1 MKYLVGLAAIAA
13 GLVGCASTPEP
24 AAPPPAPVAA
34 PAEDPAVQAFEL
46 RQRDRAQQAAQQG
59 QWAVAR
65 STLETLVTLRPGNG
79 EYRERLAQ
87 AQRQIDAGV
96 AARLPAA
103 QAAQQRGEL
112 DTAARLYLE
121 VLALSPTQPAAAEG
135 LRATE
140 RERNR
145 RAVVGRF
152 ARDVMARTP
161 QAEPRAARSADA
173 ASTDTSPSAAH
184 LEHATLLAAQGEWDS
199 AVRLLNERLAAQPK
213 DSASKSLLAELY
225 AQQAERLAA
234 NDRNAAIKL
243 LERSVKL
250 DPGNP
255 ALAQRLRL
263 LRGNAAPASR

>member
-1 MKYLVGLAAIAA
+1 MKRLVLLGVGVACLA
-13 GLVGCASTPEP
+13 GCASAPEP
-24 AAPPPAPVAA
+24 TPPPPAPVAI
-34 PAEDPAVQAFEL
+34 PAEDPAVQGFEQ
-46 RQRDRAQQAAQQG
+46 RQRERALKATQLGHWAA
-59 QWAVAR
+59 AR
-65 STLETLVTLRPGNG
+65 SAWETLIVLRPGNS
-79 EYRERLAQ
+79 EYRERLTQ

-121 VLALSPTQPAAAEG
+121 VLALSPTQSVAAEG

-161 QAEPRAARSADA
+161 QADAPAARNGDA
-173 ASTDTSPSAAH
+173 GTTDTSASAAH
-184 LEHATLLAAQGEWDS
+184 LEHATFLAAQGEWEG

-234 NDRNAAIKL
+234 TDRAAAIKL

-250 DPGNP
+250 DPGNQ
-255 ALAQRLRL
+255 AAAQRLRA
-263 LRGNAAPASR
+263 LRSNAAPAAR